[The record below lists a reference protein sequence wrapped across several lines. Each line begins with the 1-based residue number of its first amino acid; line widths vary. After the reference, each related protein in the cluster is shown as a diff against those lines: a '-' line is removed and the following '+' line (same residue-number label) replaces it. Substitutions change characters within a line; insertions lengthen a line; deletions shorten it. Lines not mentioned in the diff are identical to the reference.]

1 VNSLI
6 YEYEHKKMQI
16 LNKGDIMERINEQR
30 ISAGNIALMAIGWIS
45 AILSLFIYPF
55 IFGVVGVIMGILST
69 KNGSKAGLPLIVS
82 SIILMGIGLMFSG
95 VILNYTRH
103 YLGI

>member
-1 VNSLI
+1 MGEMNHTNQGQAVATRNSPLF
-6 YEYEHKKMQI
+6 
-16 LNKGDIMERINEQR
+16 L
-30 ISAGNIALMAIGWIS
+30 SIGWIS
-45 AILSLFIYPF
+45 AVLSLFFYPF

-69 KNGSKAGLPLIVS
+69 KNNNRSGLYLIVG
-82 SIILMGIGLMFSG
+82 SIILMGIGLIFSG